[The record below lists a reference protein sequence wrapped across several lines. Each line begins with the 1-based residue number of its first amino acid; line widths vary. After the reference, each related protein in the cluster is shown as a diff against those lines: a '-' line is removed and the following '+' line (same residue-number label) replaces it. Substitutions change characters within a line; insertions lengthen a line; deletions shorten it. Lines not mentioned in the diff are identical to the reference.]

1 MKPNLKDMRLF
12 IWDFDGTLM
21 DTYPVTF
28 AAHLRLALAD
38 LGHEVSHEEVMVQL
52 MDNLPNA
59 IRYYAMKYDLPEL
72 PALYKFYEAQGPVAP
87 PPVFPQVKDVLARI
101 RELGGANCIYT
112 HRRAS
117 IYPMLEQGGLR
128 QEFAEIITPDDV
140 PPFAVKPAPDTVLY
154 LMERHGGTPETT
166 VMVGDRE
173 CDLGSGRSAGCQTL
187 HLLTPAAPEYPACD
201 WRIENYGQ
209 MLDMLK

>member
-28 AAHLRLALAD
+28 VSYLQRALQD
-38 LGHEVSHEEVMVQL
+38 LGHPASYEDIMQQMMVTV
-52 MDNLPNA
+52 PHA
-59 IRYYAMKYDLPEL
+59 IRYYAQRCNLPQL
-72 PALYKFYEAQGPVAP
+72 LDRYIFYRDQGPVAP
-87 PPVFPQVKDVLARI
+87 PAVYPQLKEVLARI
-101 RELGGANCIYT
+101 RELGGVSCIYT
-112 HRRAS
+112 HRGAT
-117 IYPMLEQGGLR
+117 IFPFLEQGGLR
-128 QEFAEIITPDDV
+128 QEFLEIVTPDDA
-140 PPFAVKPAPDTVLY
+140 PFAEKPAPDTVLY
-154 LMERHGGTPETT
+154 LMEKYGGTPETT

-173 CDLGSGRSAGCQTL
+173 CDLGSGRNAGCHTL
-187 HLLTPAAPEYPACD
+187 HLLTPAVPEYPACD